1 MSRVSFS
8 RRWFFLA
15 ATLAVAGL
23 LASSLA
29 ASKPNEA
36 AHAAGAALTLYVAPG
51 GSDAW
56 SGRLAAP
63 APGRKDGPFA
73 TVEAA
78 RQAVAKRQAVGGLS
92 GPVTV
97 WIRGGTYPLTA
108 PLRFT
113 SADSGTANAP
123 VTYAAYK
130 KETPVFTGN
139 ATITPKWRSYPGNPQ
154 IKVTH
159 IDRVAS
165 GQWDFNRLT
174 VGTHQAARARV
185 PAAGKT
191 FQIVPFGPAHLV
203 PTDDPQRQLHFYA
216 ELGDIDPHW
225 TNFQDIEIS
234 KTARFSNTRARLRSM
249 DAATG
254 LVTAA
259 APVLA
264 ETCSYGADYG
274 GTDHYFLDNVFEGL
288 APGLWYL
295 NRRTGDLYY
304 WPRAGEK
311 IEGETFAAPAVSS
324 LLAVTGTPASPVH
337 DLTFQGLTFAHTTS
351 SLPMAGY
358 RGFVPVSE
366 IPDPAAVEIGRAD
379 RLTFRACTVHDVT
392 GAGIRQLQTSRSAIR
407 GCHVDHT
414 AGAGIQ
420 LGGPDEVTAAPNPTA
435 SYTDN
440 VVADNTVHDV
450 GLTYFESP
458 GIIEYHQAQSVI
470 AHNLVYNTPGS
481 GIYLRGTKAADAVG
495 GNRVEYNSIH
505 DVMQQIDDDGG
516 IYLINANP
524 NTNLIGNVI
533 HDVGQYGRWYRS
545 GIYLDVGQ
553 SKMQVRGN
561 RVYRAMVGLML
572 NGGSQEPVQDITIT
586 DNVFADCSWF
596 TVAFQQ
602 DPTSQAL
609 TGITFR
615 HNILSVQNT
624 LRRPLRIEGVTPTD
638 RYPFSKPYA
647 FRTAGGVT
655 TTQVTSDDNV
665 FYNPKHLAAWQNG
678 IAVWKNP
685 ALQPAP
691 GVSAV
696 ASDAHSLEADPQFQG
711 YARDDFSL
719 RPSSPALS
727 LGVRPVDVSRAGP
740 RLF

>member
-1 MSRVSFS
+1 MSKTSLPFG
-8 RRWFFLA
+8 WFFLA
-15 ATLAVAGL
+15 GTLAVAGL
-23 LASSLA
+23 LAASLA
-29 ASKPNEA
+29 AVKPKPTA
-36 AHAAGAALTLYVAPG
+36 RTAGAARALYVAPG

-56 SGRLAAP
+56 SGRLPAP

-78 RQAVAKRQAVGGLS
+78 RQAVAKFHGAGGLS
-92 GPVTV
+92 DPVTV
-97 WIRGGTYPLTA
+97 WIRGGSYSLTA

-113 SADSGTANAP
+113 SADSGTVNAP
-123 VTYAAYK
+123 VSYAAYK
-130 KETPVFTGN
+130 KETPVFSGN
-139 ATITPKWRSYPGNPQ
+139 ATINAKWHAYPGNPQ

-174 VGTHQAARARV
+174 VGMRQAARARV
-185 PAAGKT
+185 PAAGQT
-191 FQIVPFGPAHLV
+191 LQIAPFGPAHPV
-203 PTDDPQRQLHFYA
+203 PADDPQRQRRFYA
-216 ELGDIDPHW
+216 RHGDIDPHW

-234 KTARFSNTRARLRSM
+234 KIARFSNTRERLSSM

-259 APVLA
+259 APTLA

-288 APGLWYL
+288 APGQWHL

-304 WPRAGEK
+304 WPRTGEK
-311 IEGETFAAPAVSS
+311 IEGKTVAAPAVSS
-324 LLAVTGTPASPVH
+324 LLTVTGTPQSPVH
-337 DLTFQGLTFAHTTS
+337 DLVFQGLTFAHTTS
-351 SLPMAGY
+351 PLPAAGY
-358 RGFVPVSE
+358 RGFIPVSE
-366 IPDPAAVEIGRAD
+366 IPDPAAVEIRRGERVT
-379 RLTFRACTVHDVT
+379 LTACTVHDVT

-407 GCHVDHT
+407 GCRVDHT

-420 LGGPDEVTAAPNPTA
+420 LGGPDEVTATPDPNA
-435 SYTDN
+435 SYKGN

-458 GIIEYHQAQSVI
+458 GIIEYHQARSVI
-470 AHNLVYNTPGS
+470 EHNLVYNTPGS

-495 GNRVEYNSIH
+495 GNRVEYNVIH

-533 HDVGQYGRWYRS
+533 HDIGQYGRWYRS

-561 RVYRAMVGLML
+561 HVYRAMVGLML
-572 NGGSQEPVQDITIT
+572 NGGNAEPVQDITIT
-586 DNVFADCSWF
+586 DNVFADCSWIA
-596 TVAFQQ
+596 VAFQQ
-602 DPTSQAL
+602 DPTSRAL

-615 HNILSVQNT
+615 HNILSVQDT
-624 LRRPLRIEGVTPTD
+624 LRQPLRIEGVTPTD

-647 FRTAGGVT
+647 FAAAGGVT
-655 TTQVTSDDNV
+655 TTQVTSDDNL
-665 FYNPKHLAAWQNG
+665 FYNPRRLAAWQNG
-678 IAVWKNP
+678 VAVWKNP

-691 GVSAV
+691 GVSGV
-696 ASDAHSLEADPQFQG
+696 ASDAHSREADPQFKD

-719 RPSSPALS
+719 RPSSPALR
-727 LGVRPVDVSRAGP
+727 LGFRPVDVSRAGP
-740 RLF
+740 RSF